1 MMVACAAGNWEREG
15 TTDNAEEGE
24 VPPSR
29 RLFVL
34 SHQFHVNVRL
44 FRGAV
49 HVLLP
54 NVLAVVQIRIYD
66 E

>member
-1 MMVACAAGNWEREG
+1 MMVACAAGNWERVG
-15 TTDNAEEGE
+15 ATDNAEERE
-24 VPPSR
+24 VPPSWF
-29 RLFVL
+29 LLVL

-54 NVLAVVQIRIYD
+54 DVFAVVQIRIYD

>member
-1 MMVACAAGNWEREG
+1 MMVACAVGNWERVG
-15 TTDNAEEGE
+15 ATDNAKERE

-29 RLFVL
+29 CLFVL
-34 SHQFHVNVRL
+34 FHQFHVNVRL

-54 NVLAVVQIRIYD
+54 NILAVVQIRIHD